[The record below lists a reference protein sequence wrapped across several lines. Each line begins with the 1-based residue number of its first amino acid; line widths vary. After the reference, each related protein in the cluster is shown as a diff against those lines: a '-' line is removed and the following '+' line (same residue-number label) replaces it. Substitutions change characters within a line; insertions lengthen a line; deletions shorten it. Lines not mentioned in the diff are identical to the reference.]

1 MQPLTRKNE
10 YFIIR
15 GQQVPIFVPSEYRRG
30 DGIGLTV
37 QGEGI
42 IKDHILH
49 VSIITKAR
57 VRVSKA
63 SETWGNWATD
73 RI

>member
-10 YFIIR
+10 YFFIR

-42 IKDHILH
+42 IKNHILH
-49 VSIITKAR
+49 ISIITRAR
-57 VRVSKA
+57 VRA
-63 SETWGNWATD
+63 SETWGNWDTD